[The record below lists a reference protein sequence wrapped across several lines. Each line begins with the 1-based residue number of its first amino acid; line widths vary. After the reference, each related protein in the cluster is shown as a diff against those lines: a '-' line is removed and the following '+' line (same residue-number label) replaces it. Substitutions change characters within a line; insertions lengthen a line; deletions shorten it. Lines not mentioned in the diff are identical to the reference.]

1 MADLLSNDTKN
12 LETLSHRRTPGGTS
26 NSYLGGKF
34 ITVLVP
40 DSESQE
46 WKEVR
51 LTQEFEDKG
60 CNSTNTKRQGPQ
72 IRRFLEHHIVDACLF
87 KEGKKRKT
95 KSGNKSWWGEV
106 GSMVT
111 YIPRRSGY

>member
-1 MADLLSNDTKN
+1 MADLLSYRYKEFGNLVSSTDTWWNKQ
-12 LETLSHRRTPGGTS
+12 LVFRWQI
-26 NSYLGGKF
+26 

-51 LTQEFEDKG
+51 LTQEIEDKG